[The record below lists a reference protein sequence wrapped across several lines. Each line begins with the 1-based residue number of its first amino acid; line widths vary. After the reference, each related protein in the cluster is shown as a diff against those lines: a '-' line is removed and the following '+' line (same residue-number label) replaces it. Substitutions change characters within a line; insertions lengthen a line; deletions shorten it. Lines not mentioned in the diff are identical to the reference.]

1 MKLLQDKV
9 ALITGGS
16 RGIGASIV
24 SRFAEAGAQV
34 AFTYRSSKEK
44 AEALAA
50 EVAAANGV
58 TVKAYQ
64 SDAASFEAAADL
76 AKAVIED
83 FGGIDVLV
91 NNAGITRD
99 NLILRM
105 SEEHWDDVMDNNLK
119 SVFNLTKQVV
129 RPMMKKRA
137 GSIINVS
144 SIVGITGNAGQSN
157 YAASKAGIIGFSKSI
172 AKELGSRNVRCNV
185 IAPGF
190 IATDMTDELDEK
202 TRDAYLANIPL
213 RRFGEGTEV
222 ADACVFLASD
232 MSSYVSGQVLSVCG
246 ALNT

>member
-24 SRFAEAGAQV
+24 SRFAESGAQV

-64 SDAASFEAAADL
+64 SDAASFEAAAEL
-76 AKAVIED
+76 ASAVIAD

-213 RRFGEGTEV
+213 RRFGEGTEI